1 MNKNYRP
8 AASVSLGTSSY
19 KSPAVTVMEVVS
31 EGVLCQSFKD
41 NTFEEWGE
49 EEDLFG

>member
-19 KSPAVTVMEVVS
+19 KSPAITVVDVIS
-31 EGVLCQSFKD
+31 EGVLCASTK
-41 NTFEEWGE
+41 NNEFEGWD
-49 EEDLFG
+49 EEDLW

>member
-19 KSPAVTVMEVVS
+19 KSPTITVVDIIS
-31 EGVLCQSFKD
+31 EGVLCASGQHEGW
-41 NTFEEWGE
+41 FED
-49 EEDLFG
+49 DLDW